1 MFTGLIQGL
10 GTISLKSASQLKV
23 HCPSCPFLQQVEI
36 GDSIAVNGICLT
48 VETFDQQ
55 SFTVTVSPE
64 TLSRSN
70 LEVMANT
77 QAWVNLEP
85 ALRVGD
91 KIGGHFVSG
100 HGDGVGTLT
109 EVQDLETSWSLS
121 FQAPESV
128 AAYIVPK
135 GSIAINGISLT
146 VAQCNPSGSLFT
158 VAVIPHTYQ
167 STNLQ
172 SLSVGS
178 IVNLEADL
186 LGKYAAKFLQPH
198 HSLASMSPSSDF
210 ITLEFLAEH
219 GYGSLK

>member
-10 GTISLKSASQLKV
+10 GTISLTSASQLKV
-23 HCPSCPFLQQVEI
+23 HCPNCQFLKAVEI

-48 VETFDQQ
+48 VETYDAQ

-70 LEVMANT
+70 LKNIAQT
-77 QAWVNLEP
+77 QAPVNLEP

-91 KIGGHFVSG
+91 KVGGHFVSG
-100 HGDGVGTLT
+100 HVDGVGTLT
-109 EVQDLETSWSLS
+109 QVEDSEASWELS
-121 FQAPESV
+121 FQAPKSV

-146 VAQCNPSGSLFT
+146 VANCDPSGSVFT

-167 STNLQ
+167 ATNLKDL
-172 SLSVGS
+172 SLGS
-178 IVNLEADL
+178 PVNLEADL

-198 HSLASMSPSSDF
+198 RDTEPPNSNYGHDL

-219 GYGSLK
+219 GYG

>member
-10 GTISLKSASQLKV
+10 GTIDLVSSSQLKIY
-23 HCPSCPFLQQVEI
+23 CPSCPFLKQVEI

-64 TLSRSN
+64 TLSRTN
-70 LEVMANT
+70 LESVAQT
-77 QAWVNLEP
+77 QAPVNLEP

-100 HGDGVGTLT
+100 HGDGVGTLI
-109 EVQDLETSWSLS
+109 EIVELEASWALE
-121 FQAPESV
+121 FQAPDTV

-146 VAQCNPSGSLFT
+146 VADCNLSGTVFS

-167 STNLQ
+167 ATNLNH
-172 SLSVGS
+172 LSIGS
-178 IVNLEADL
+178 VVNLEADL

-198 HSLASMSPSSDF
+198 RGITEAQPSYGNEL

-219 GYGSLK
+219 GYH